1 VYPKCGRQFMQ
12 YLAQNPAANR
22 AYQKIGCPRPIDT
35 TLAFTEDIIVPRPKN
50 KTLSR
55 MRLLYTLVT
64 MYNPGY
70 LIINDVELLRVMKPF
85 SLRGDYS
92 DYNQQMNTEEDPA
105 FSLYDPNP
113 VIVAAVRDD
122 NPYSF
127 YDILNRSNVSH
138 FSFGVNEPLQGIAT
152 YLQAAEECLPTTVC
166 STVNVEYDDCR
177 CDFCDACDCLIR
189 KVKDIFA
196 TTNTDYVCIVEKDGI
211 LDANRLEF
219 ILGELKNS
227 GINMSRLGFSFKMDW
242 TNNSMELDLLIQT
255 ALRFGVTRF
264 NTNCVPGAPFGF
276 GLGIS
281 YPLYYGSLVRH
292 LKTLE

>member
-1 VYPKCGRQFMQ
+1 MIKTVYPKCARQFMQ

-35 TLAFTEDIIVPRPKN
+35 TLAFTEDIVIPRPKN

-55 MRLLYTLVT
+55 MQLLYTLVT

-70 LIINDVELLRVMKPF
+70 VIINDIELLRVMKPF

-92 DYNQQMNTEEDPA
+92 GYNQQMNTGEPP
-105 FSLYDPNP
+105 FSVYDPNP

-138 FSFGVNEPLQGIAT
+138 FSFGVNEPLQGITT
-152 YLQAAEECLPTTVC
+152 YLQAAEECLSTNVC
-166 STVNVEYDDCR
+166 STVNVEYDNED
-177 CDFCDACDCLIR
+177 CDCIIR
-189 KVKDIFA
+189 KVKDAFA
-196 TTNTDYVCIVEKDGI
+196 ATNTDYVCIVEKDGI
-211 LDANRLEF
+211 LDSKSLEF
-219 ILGELKNS
+219 ILGTLKNS
-227 GINMSRLGFSFKMDW
+227 GVNMARLGFSFKMVW

-264 NTNCVPGAPFGF
+264 NTNCVPGAPLGF

-281 YPLYYGSLVRH
+281 YPLYYGSLIRH